1 MKKQI
6 LLVNDMA
13 GHSKVGMGAMVPI
26 LSYYGYP
33 TFNLPTALVSNTF
46 NYGQYN
52 ALDTTDYIRG
62 TLPVWKSLGFSYDA
76 ICTGY
81 LFSEEQAQLV
91 SQYCR
96 EQRENG
102 TIIFVDPVMGDGGS
116 LYYGITQKQV
126 DAMREMVAVAD
137 ITFPN
142 YTEAVYLTG
151 ETFREEGL
159 SWDETRAL
167 LDKMRLIGCRSVLIT
182 SCRIDGK
189 NSVAGYNHF
198 DDSYFH
204 LEYEEIPGLFHG
216 TGDIFAAVLMAHLL
230 DGNTLKDSTR
240 KAMDTVYRL
249 IDLNKDLED
258 RNRGILVEQFLGELS
273 VNQNR

>member
-1 MKKQI
+1 MKQV
-6 LLVNDMA
+6 LLINDIA
-13 GHSKVGMGAMVPI
+13 GYGKVGMAAMLPI
-26 LSYYGYP
+26 LSYMGLP
-33 TFNLPTALVSNTF
+33 AFNLPTMLVSNTL
-46 NYGQYN
+46 NYGHYAQ
-52 ALDTTDYIRG
+52 LDTTEYMRQ
-62 TLPVWKSLGFSYDA
+62 TLPVWKQLGFSHDA
-76 ICTGY
+76 ICTGCM
-81 LFSEEQAQLV
+81 FTDEQVHLV
-91 SQYCR
+91 ADYCR
-96 EQRENG
+96 EQHRQG
-102 TIIFVDPVMGDGGS
+102 TLVFVDPVMGDGGS

-159 SWDETRAL
+159 SWDEARAL